1 MINYRYENLDIKLC
15 FNIVVFFLLQ
25 TTETRSTFWTVRYIC
40 KCLKFNVKKIFMYI
54 WKFIKI
60 EYLRKNNNSYLT
72 SGTVSY
78 CNFEFDLCEWTQLTD
93 DDFDFQRIKGPAP
106 RSNVTGPMADYS
118 SGTGNCLL
126 NKRAPIRGSKYFFL
140 GTGWRKSEEGFCKKG
155 EGPKSFFLISP
166 RELNEFEFSWEEVSE
181 SHKPVLNASSLSVK
195 ICKWTGLIVI
205 TVVHL
210 IF

>member
-1 MINYRYENLDIKLC
+1 M
-15 FNIVVFFLLQ
+15 
-25 TTETRSTFWTVRYIC
+25 
-40 KCLKFNVKKIFMYI
+40 
-54 WKFIKI
+54 
-60 EYLRKNNNSYLT
+60 RKNNNYYLT

-126 NKRAPIRGSKYFFL
+126 NKRARMRGSRYLFL